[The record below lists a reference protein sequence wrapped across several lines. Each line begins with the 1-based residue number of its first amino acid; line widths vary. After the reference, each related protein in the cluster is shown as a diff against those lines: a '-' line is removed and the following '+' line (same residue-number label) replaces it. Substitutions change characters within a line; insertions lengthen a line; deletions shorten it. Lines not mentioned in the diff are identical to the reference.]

1 MARTFRRENSA
12 ISRRRAFAGVVVT
25 VGALVLAVAS
35 ATLPGATTAC
45 SERVQERLFFG
56 LDGPQGAIDDREWQ
70 AFVESVV
77 TPRFPAG
84 LTILEAT
91 GQWQGRDKR
100 ITRESSRV
108 VEIIHDESRDAARR
122 VAEIASEYKTRYQQE
137 SVLIARARIEVCS
150 S

>member
-1 MARTFRRENSA
+1 MARTPDRYYHA
-12 ISRRRAFAGVVVT
+12 IRRRRAFAGVVVT

-35 ATLPGATTAC
+35 GTLPGAGAGC
-45 SERVQERLFFG
+45 SEHVHERLFFG
-56 LDGPQGAIDDREWQ
+56 LDGPEGAIDDREWE

-100 ITRESSRV
+100 INRESSRV

-122 VAEIASEYKTRYQQE
+122 IAEIASEYKTRYRQE
-137 SVLIARARIEVCS
+137 SVLIARARIEVCR
-150 S
+150 